1 MDFDAI
7 VIGGGPAG
15 ATAALLLAR
24 GGARTIV
31 LERATFPRFHI
42 GESLLPRNFPLIR
55 ELGLESRLRGL
66 PHVPKFGVEFAMGD
80 GGSSARFTFDQGL
93 LGGSETVNVER
104 ASFDA
109 MLLGAARD
117 AGATAIEGTTVKKI
131 LRLDDG
137 NVAVEADGREI
148 RGRWLLDAS
157 GQATVVGR
165 HLGTRR
171 PCADRRL
178 QKTAYFAHFEGV
190 RRPAGIEAGHPC
202 IVICEEGWFWL
213 IPLDQKRTSV
223 GLVLDAAVA
232 RGLDVPAKRMLAWG
246 IQRCPAVLERMQDAV
261 RPDDNFVAADFS
273 YSCRPFAGR
282 GYFLVGDAAAFIDP
296 IFSTGVCLAMM
307 AAQQA
312 AIIVSRLIAG
322 TARPAAARKN
332 YIRYVDGSTRV
343 FFRLIRQYYDHSFR
357 ELFLNGSGPMRVH
370 QAVLSILAGH
380 VFPRPPLSLRWRLRL
395 FDLYILLN
403 RYVPLVPR
411 RDRFRLLS

>member
-7 VIGGGPAG
+7 IIGGGPAG

-31 LERATFPRFHI
+31 LERSTFPRFHI

-80 GGSSARFTFDQGL
+80 GRSSARFTFDQGL

-117 AGATAIEGTTVKKI
+117 AGATVLEGTAVKKI
-131 LRLDDG
+131 LCLDDG

-171 PCADRRL
+171 PCADQRL

-190 RRPAGIEAGHPC
+190 RRPTGIEAGHPC

-213 IPLDQKRTSV
+213 IPLDEKRTSV

-232 RGLDVPAKRMLAWG
+232 RGLDVAAKRMLAWG

-261 RPDDNFVAADFS
+261 GPDDNLVAADFS

-312 AIIVSRLIAG
+312 AINVSGLIAG

-332 YIRYVDGSTRV
+332 YIRYVDGSTGV

-380 VFPRPPLSLRWRLRL
+380 VFPRPPFALRWRLRL
-395 FDLYILLN
+395 FDLYVLLN
-403 RYVPLVPR
+403 RHVALVPR
-411 RDRFRLLS
+411 RSRFRLLP